1 MATIQVNPE
10 ILRWARETAGLTVE
24 DAAHKL
30 QISAT
35 RGMTPIERLDA
46 LETGAD
52 QPTRPLLQK
61 MSKSYRRPLLVFY
74 LEAPPTRG
82 HRGEDFRHLPDH
94 VSPTQE
100 GIVDALVR
108 DVKARQRILRAVLE
122 EEDEAIPLPFVSSM
136 TIENGVRAVS
146 ESINRHLKFDLST
159 FRRQKNAAEAFSY
172 LRDLVETSGVFVLL
186 IGDLGS
192 HHSQLSVDY
201 FRGFALAD
209 TVAPFIVINDQD
221 AKSAWS
227 FTLLHELAHIWI
239 GREGVSAATIDAGV
253 EQFCNDVSASL
264 LLRDED
270 LRNPEISDQTALEDA
285 VHLIN
290 AVAKD
295 MNISMSMIAYQFF
308 RRGVIGRDMWQTLQR
323 EFRRLWR
330 EHKESERN
338 AARGRSGGPDYYVVR
353 RYRSGQTLIDLVSR
367 MTRSGVLT
375 TTKAGKVLG
384 VKPRNVYDLIG
395 LGV

>member
-1 MATIQVNPE
+1 MATIKVNPE
-10 ILRWARETAGLTVE
+10 ILRWARETAGLTIE

-30 QISAT
+30 QISAA
-35 RGMTPIERLDA
+35 RGMTPFERLDA
-46 LETGAD
+46 LETGID
-52 QPTRPLLQK
+52 HPTRPLLQK

-82 HRGEDFRHLPDH
+82 NRGEDFRHLPDH

-108 DVKARQRILRAVLE
+108 DVKSRQRILRSVLE
-122 EEDEAIPLPFVSSM
+122 EEDEAVPLPFVSSM
-136 TIENGVRAVS
+136 TMEIGVNAVS
-146 ESINRHLKFDLST
+146 ESISQYLKFDLSK
-159 FRRQKNAAEAFSY
+159 FREQRNAADAFSY

-209 TVAPFIVINDQD
+209 TSAPFIVINDQD

-227 FTLLHELAHIWI
+227 FTLLHELAHIFI
-239 GREGVSAATIDAGV
+239 GREGVSAAAIESGV
-253 EQFCNDVSASL
+253 EQFCNDVAAAL
-264 LLRDED
+264 LLGNEDFRDLD
-270 LRNPEISDQTALEDA
+270 ISNNTALEDA
-285 VHLIN
+285 VALIN
-290 AVAKD
+290 TVSYKL
-295 MNISMSMIAYQFF
+295 NISMSMIAYQLF
-308 RRGVIGRDMWQTLQR
+308 RRGLVGREMWQTLQR
-323 EFRRLWR
+323 EFRRLWL
-330 EHKESERN
+330 ESKESERK
-338 AARGRSGGPDYYVVR
+338 AARGRTGGPDYYVVR
-353 RYRSGQTLIDLVSR
+353 RYRSGHALIDLVSR

-395 LGV
+395 LGA